1 MNTSDLALIG
11 CRVSIISKA
20 KIRYE
25 GNLHSID
32 FDTPNEPVI
41 TLSKVWS
48 FGTEDRPCERPVAP
62 RNEEYNQVVFR
73 GRDLDDVRVVHSS
86 VFLNEDSAIVSA
98 APGSTL
104 SHPPGIQSSSSRGR
118 GDLTSNRATTGRP
131 EVPPATPPQ
140 SFSLD
145 SLNQDNSPSS
155 SNYHPPVVGS
165 RPGPVGT
172 VHTEKSHSD
181 NRGPRPFGDGRSDI
195 DPSMFGRT
203 DTTAKNMSESGSSSG
218 RQRHVPGSGH
228 HDYSHAWTGRD
239 HAVRKGDTYRNA
251 SSYNQGHD
259 YSRDRRGGFHQ
270 QYASNHR
277 GSRGSGHY
285 GGWSGRS
292 GGGHEWTKYRTNSH
306 ATSGEATNFSGE
318 YDYERANAELAAE
331 LEKITINTKT
341 GSSNASADNTDND
354 GSSAAGDEN
363 TCYDKSK
370 SFFDTISSEMMD
382 RANGVNPQ
390 GMNRRDERLLNSTT
404 FGTVPQMYV
413 RRTGYNNQRSFG
425 YGHRRGNA
433 SSGNFWRSSGTGHNK
448 TIFTNSPHTPLPT
461 SGRAG

>member
-41 TLSKVWS
+41 TLSK
-48 FGTEDRPCERPVAP
+48 EDRPCERPVAP

-98 APGSTL
+98 APGV
-104 SHPPGIQSSSSRGR
+104 GVFY
-118 GDLTSNRATTGRP
+118 LTSNRATTGRP

-145 SLNQDNSPSS
+145 SLNQDNSPRS

-306 ATSGEATNFSGE
+306 ATSGEATNFSG
-318 YDYERANAELAAE
+318 
-331 LEKITINTKT
+331 
-341 GSSNASADNTDND
+341 SSNASADNTDND